1 MAIYK
6 LLLDTLET
14 DERCVLPS
22 LGQMQAAQLAFV
34 AIPLLWYVVL
44 PHHLPCS
51 NTRKWLLSEP
61 FYVLTVFH
69 LLLKRRNASV
79 CGKCI

>member
-1 MAIYK
+1 MALYK

-14 DERCVLPS
+14 DERCVLPR
-22 LGQMQAAQLAFV
+22 LGQTQAAHLAFV

-44 PHHLPCS
+44 LHHLPCS

-61 FYVLTVFH
+61 FSVLMVFH